1 MPRSTPVASEQVDF
15 VMKLLGNTTEQI
27 TTATYIKLAWA
38 VVISCNTGS
47 NDTVFGITVNGRGA
61 PIDGAGR
68 STEHSGA
75 LAGGKGG
82 LYVPKPTDHSTLSS
96 EPAGSLRDLRPF
108 CNSDGCILRVW
119 SLPRM
124 PAGMISRERVQRLL
138 QHLELVL
145 QDLMA
150 DPSCKVG
157 DLPRMSRQEWD
168 QIQRWSGTLPPV
180 SRQCVH
186 EIVNQRSLQFPN
198 ACAVSAPDGDLSYAE
213 LIRSANAVAA
223 ELLVHGVERGNYIPV
238 LFEKCKWSPVAML
251 GVLKAG
257 AAFVLLDS
265 SYPPQRLHTICGGL
279 KTQIILCSKDIYA
292 RAASLGPTAIA
303 IHENAAFLADIPAV
317 TFPVVSPENPAYVV
331 FTSGSTGTQKGA
343 VIDHQSYC
351 SGALAHNRAHVLGRN
366 SRVLQYASYA
376 FDVSIMETLSTLM
389 AGGCVCILSDL
400 ERHDHFANSV
410 QRLAVTHAFLTPS
423 TARLLM
429 QRELPSLCVLVLG
442 GEAMSLADRSYWM
455 SRVRLMNEY
464 GIAECSVAS
473 TIREVSHVEQ
483 KDIGFP
489 MGVVAW
495 VVDQNDHEK
504 LVAIGATGELL
515 LEGPSVGRGYLDNP
529 KATCRAFI
537 EQPGWLRAVR
547 NGKPSR
553 VYKTGDLV
561 RYNEDGSLSFIS
573 RKDSQIKIRGQRF
586 ELEEVEQHLRRI
598 DEIQEATTVVAAPS
612 DRPKQPYLVAFIV
625 PRARESFCVCSARAL
640 IPHPTE
646 EFRLQAATIQTK
658 LHSILPAHMVP
669 SIYLPV
675 NRMPKT
681 SSDKVDRCRLK
692 EEVGKWSWS
701 DLRAYSVSS
710 MSHRAPSNRVEQDL
724 QRVWEQILG
733 ILLDSVGVED
743 SFFHLG
749 GDSIIAM
756 QVVAEARSRGLDHS
770 VQDINQLKTI
780 KAIANKIG

>member
-1 MPRSTPVASEQVDF
+1 M
-15 VMKLLGNTTEQI
+15 
-27 TTATYIKLAWA
+27 
-38 VVISCNTGS
+38 
-47 NDTVFGITVNGRGA
+47 
-61 PIDGAGR
+61 
-68 STEHSGA
+68 
-75 LAGGKGG
+75 
-82 LYVPKPTDHSTLSS
+82 
-96 EPAGSLRDLRPF
+96 
-108 CNSDGCILRVW
+108 
-119 SLPRM
+119 
-124 PAGMISRERVQRLL
+124 
-138 QHLELVL
+138 
-145 QDLMA
+145 
-150 DPSCKVG
+150 
-157 DLPRMSRQEWD
+157 
-168 QIQRWSGTLPPV
+168 
-180 SRQCVH
+180 
-186 EIVNQRSLQFPN
+186 
-198 ACAVSAPDGDLSYAE
+198 
-213 LIRSANAVAA
+213 
-223 ELLVHGVERGNYIPV
+223 
-238 LFEKCKWSPVAML
+238 
-251 GVLKAG
+251 
-257 AAFVLLDS
+257 
-265 SYPPQRLHTICGGL
+265 
-279 KTQIILCSKDIYA
+279 
-292 RAASLGPTAIA
+292 
-303 IHENAAFLADIPAV
+303 
-317 TFPVVSPENPAYVV
+317 
-331 FTSGSTGTQKGA
+331 
-343 VIDHQSYC
+343 
-351 SGALAHNRAHVLGRN
+351 
-366 SRVLQYASYA
+366 
-376 FDVSIMETLSTLM
+376 
-389 AGGCVCILSDL
+389 
-400 ERHDHFANSV
+400 
-410 QRLAVTHAFLTPS
+410 
-423 TARLLM
+423 
-429 QRELPSLCVLVLG
+429 
-442 GEAMSLADRSYWM
+442 
-455 SRVRLMNEY
+455 
-464 GIAECSVAS
+464 
-473 TIREVSHVEQ
+473 
-483 KDIGFP
+483 
-489 MGVVAW
+489 
-495 VVDQNDHEK
+495 
-504 LVAIGATGELL
+504 AIGATGELL

-625 PRARESFCVCSARAL
+625 PRARESF
-640 IPHPTE
+640 HPTE